1 VASSFVFAL
10 ERAFIR
16 RKGDDGSGQ
25 SDRLGDIM
33 KRKKPE
39 STSQAMEPKTR
50 SRSAAVNGTSA
61 NGAPRRGETPTA
73 TRKRK
78 RISRPLASEDIS
90 DDELATAHVTP
101 SKSPRKLVSPSVEH
115 SRTRSRKETLL
126 VTDSIAVEIS
136 TKNPNTITQAI
147 KNSYS
152 PLTAPET
159 AHVALSRSREAR
171 TKWQR
176 KGIKDGMPSAPTP
189 SRAKRTDENDDLQE
203 SNERR
208 VTRGSMRRQL
218 NLALDDEDAEDE
230 EIDEEDEEEDEEEE
244 EEGEDQDE
252 ETGCGHEIIGTATSY
267 ENFFYN
273 ATRKKKSLTTN
284 NSLSLLPT
292 LTVQESN
299 ELLAGI
305 PDRHVKEI
313 ENLQK
318 AHRQQFTQWKFEVD
332 NGYNI
337 LLFGYGSKR
346 TLMEAFATEE
356 LAEDMS
362 VLVVNGYFPMLS
374 LETIL
379 SEILEHIG
387 APVTGDKLQQIATHL
402 REPLAIVVHSLDSP
416 VLRAPKNQQILS
428 TLAANKYIT
437 MIASVDHVNA
447 PLLIDSLK
455 SSRYNFLWHDA
466 TTFIPYKHELSFETT
481 SFLSG
486 SASATAAVG
495 GLAGIKAVLNNLT
508 TNARALYLI
517 LLQHQYPLHAS
528 EGNEVANQDQGII
541 FPRLR
546 ELCARKIL
554 PLANPTTLR
563 NVLQEFFD
571 HGLIVRNDGR
581 GNTGGRKGRGG
592 GEILWAPFGRAVVK
606 DVIEFL
612 GGEVDDH

>member
-1 VASSFVFAL
+1 M
-10 ERAFIR
+10 
-16 RKGDDGSGQ
+16 Q
-25 SDRLGDIM
+25 
-33 KRKKPE
+33 
-39 STSQAMEPKTR
+39 
-50 SRSAAVNGTSA
+50 
-61 NGAPRRGETPTA
+61 
-73 TRKRK
+73 
-78 RISRPLASEDIS
+78 
-90 DDELATAHVTP
+90 
-101 SKSPRKLVSPSVEH
+101 
-115 SRTRSRKETLL
+115 
-126 VTDSIAVEIS
+126 
-136 TKNPNTITQAI
+136 
-147 KNSYS
+147 
-152 PLTAPET
+152 
-159 AHVALSRSREAR
+159 
-171 TKWQR
+171 
-176 KGIKDGMPSAPTP
+176 
-189 SRAKRTDENDDLQE
+189 
-203 SNERR
+203 
-208 VTRGSMRRQL
+208 RQL
-218 NLALDDEDAEDE
+218 NLALDGEDAEDE
-230 EIDEEDEEEDEEEE
+230 EIDEEYEEEE

-252 ETGCGHEIIGTATSY
+252 EAGSGHEIIGTATLY

-273 ATRKKKSLTTN
+273 AIRKKKSLTTN

-292 LTVQESN
+292 LTLQESN
-299 ELLAGI
+299 ELLARI
-305 PDRHVKEI
+305 PDRHAQEI

-318 AHRQQFTQWKFEVD
+318 VHRQQFTQWKFEVD

-346 TLMEAFATEE
+346 TLVEAFATEE
-356 LAEDMS
+356 LAEEMS
-362 VLVVNGYFPMLS
+362 VLVVNGYFPTLS

-379 SEILEHIG
+379 SEILEHVG

-402 REPLAIVVHSLDSP
+402 REPLAVVVHSLDSP
-416 VLRAPKNQQILS
+416 VLRTPKNQQILS
-428 TLAANKYIT
+428 NLAANKYIT

-447 PLLIDSLK
+447 PLLFDSLK

-481 SFLSG
+481 TFLSG

-508 TNARALYLI
+508 SNARALYLI
-517 LLQHQYPLHAS
+517 FLQHQYPLHAS
-528 EGNEVANQDQGII
+528 EGNEAANQDQGIT

-606 DVIEFL
+606 EVIEFL
-612 GGEVDDH
+612 GGEVDDQ